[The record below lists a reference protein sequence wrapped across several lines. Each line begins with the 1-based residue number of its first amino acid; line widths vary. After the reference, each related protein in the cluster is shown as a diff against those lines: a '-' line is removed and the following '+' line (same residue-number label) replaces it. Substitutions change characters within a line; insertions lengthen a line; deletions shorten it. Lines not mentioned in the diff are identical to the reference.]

1 MVVSALVPG
10 EASGVG
16 HHGFPIDGRFICGG
30 SGDDGADEHL
40 MFWVVASRTV
50 VVDEFRW
57 CVLRNR
63 SELSP
68 LLEWKLTAFLEDRDH
83 V

>member
-1 MVVSALVPG
+1 MPEHPNGMDSASVVTY
-10 EASGVG
+10 
-16 HHGFPIDGRFICGG
+16 DG
-30 SGDDGADEHL
+30 GDDGADEHL